1 VLNVKP
7 IVGEFLEMGCP
18 AGERK
23 VEFSLFLVVHT
34 SQTVNSAMPLE
45 VPLNPGEKNAQD
57 FRVEAANDASTGE
70 GVAVTGK
77 GFADTNEG
85 E

>member
-1 VLNVKP
+1 
-7 IVGEFLEMGCP
+7 MGCA
-18 AGERK
+18 AGEKK
-23 VEFSLFLVVHT
+23 VDFSLLLIVHT
-34 SQTVNSAMPLE
+34 SEAVNSAMPLE
-45 VPLNPGEKNAQD
+45 VALHPGEKNAQD
-57 FRVEAANDASTGE
+57 FRVEAADDASTGE